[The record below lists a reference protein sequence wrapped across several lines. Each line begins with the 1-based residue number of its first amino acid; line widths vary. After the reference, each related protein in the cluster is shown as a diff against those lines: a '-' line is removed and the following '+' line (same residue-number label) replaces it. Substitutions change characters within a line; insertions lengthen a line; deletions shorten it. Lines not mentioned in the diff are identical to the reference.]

1 MHRSRFH
8 SVLFSSLMVLAAAC
22 GSSTPQPARSG
33 SAVAGDPSCPIAV
46 PGTSVSVEDADD
58 GAALVFVTTGDAV
71 ELRRRVAEM
80 AKMHNEHHASMGAL
94 PDGKDA
100 GGGHAGHDMSGH
112 AGHDMGSA
120 GHADMKGHDMGSAG
134 HADMKGHDMGHA
146 THAGGMIG
154 VHSKAAAS
162 DIDGGAKL
170 SFVAGGSD
178 VAKLQSELRMH
189 AQHMSN
195 GTCTMGKS

>member
-1 MHRSRFH
+1 MMLISRFR
-8 SVLFSSLMVLAAAC
+8 SALFCSLIAFGAAC
-22 GSSTPQPARSG
+22 GSSKPQPARSG
-33 SAVAGDPSCPIAV
+33 SGSAVAADPSCPVAV
-46 PGTSVSVEDADD
+46 PGTSVSVEDADN
-58 GAALVFVTTGDAV
+58 GAALVFVTTGDAA

-94 PDGKDA
+94 PDGKDSDA
-100 GGGHAGHDMSGH
+100 HAGHDMSGH

-120 GHADMKGHDMGSAG
+120 APSGDMKGHDMGG
-134 HADMKGHDMGHA
+134 HAM
-146 THAGGMIG
+146 HAGGMIS
-154 VHSKAAAS
+154 VHSTATSS

-170 SFVAGGSD
+170 LFVAGSSD
-178 VAKLQSELRMH
+178 VAKLQGELRMH